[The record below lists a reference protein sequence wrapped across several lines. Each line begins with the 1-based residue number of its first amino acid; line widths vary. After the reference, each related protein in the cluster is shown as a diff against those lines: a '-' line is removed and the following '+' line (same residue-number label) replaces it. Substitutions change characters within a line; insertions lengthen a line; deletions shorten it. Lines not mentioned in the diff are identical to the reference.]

1 MSKRTAVR
9 VAVVGATG
17 YAGAE
22 LVRLLAVHPAAKL
35 TLVTSERD
43 AGKAIG
49 SVHRTLGFTGLTLES
64 VDVEVIASRAEVAFV
79 ALPHGTSAGVVSDLL
94 GRGVR
99 VVDLGADFRFQDRSL
114 YEEWYGT
121 HEAPSLLE
129 EAVYG
134 LTEHYRDAV
143 ADARLVANPGCYPT
157 GALMPMIP
165 LADQIRSTVFVDSKS
180 GTSGAGRKADQ
191 SQLFAEVSENIRPY
205 KVWSHRHQPEIES
218 RLSAAGGSVQVRF
231 TPHLLPIA
239 RGLLT
244 ACYVDLNPGVCP
256 ADALHAAYANEPFV
270 RLLQEGDV
278 PEPRN
283 VRGTNTVEI
292 GWVHDEST
300 GSAVLFSAIDN
311 LGKGAAG
318 QAVQNLNCML
328 GLDETAGLGS
338 LIPALP

>member
-22 LVRLLAVHPAAKL
+22 LVRLLAVHPVAKL

-64 VDVEVIASRAEVAFV
+64 VDVEVIAGRADLAFV
-79 ALPHGTSAGVVSDLL
+79 ALPHGTSAGVVAALL
-94 GRGVR
+94 ERGLR

-114 YEEWYGT
+114 YEQWYGR
-121 HEAPSLLE
+121 HEAPALLE

-157 GALMPMIP
+157 GALMPTIP
-165 LADQIRSTVFVDSKS
+165 LADQIRSTIFVDSKS

-218 RLSAAGGSVQVRF
+218 RLAAAGGSVQVRF

-244 ACYVDLNPGVCP
+244 ACYVELAEGAHPG
-256 ADALHAAYANEPFV
+256 DALHTAYENEPFV
-270 RLLQEGDV
+270 RLLGEGQV

-283 VRGTNTVEI
+283 VRGTNMVEI
-292 GWVHDEST
+292 GCVHDKST